1 MTLRPHSDRC
11 GRSAVATRCREV
23 QTTRPVPAL
32 CHTACM
38 SGGRV
43 AKLVRRAAVLLMIG
57 SAIGFFAVLL
67 LGAFVLDRY
76 DAYGEVPIPGTGKIH
91 LPAGQV
97 TASFHTVTVGNSSG
111 GGLPV
116 PSLNLDIDPP
126 AGVAAPKVTEDV
138 GSSTSVNNDIHRRVW
153 MVQVVTEG
161 DYIITTGGNINGF
174 ISPRLAFGHDS
185 DANGAWLGILA
196 GLFVIGLVGAILP
209 SVWRART
216 KRVDPPVF
224 PGSAPPLATFS
235 ERPVVTP
242 SAEHPVVTPSDQGV
256 KIEQL
261 KTLAALRD
269 SGALTEK
276 EFQDEK
282 RRVLD
287 GD

>member
-1 MTLRPHSDRC
+1 
-11 GRSAVATRCREV
+11 
-23 QTTRPVPAL
+23 
-32 CHTACM
+32 M
-38 SGGRV
+38 SSGRV

-57 SAIGFFAVLL
+57 SAIGFIAVLV

-76 DAYGEVPIPGTGKIH
+76 DAYGEVPIPGTGKLH
-91 LPAGQV
+91 LPAGEV

-138 GSSTSVNNDIHRRVW
+138 GSSTSFNNDIHRRVW
-153 MVQVVTEG
+153 MLQIVTEG
-161 DYIITTGGNINGF
+161 DYSVTTSGEINGF
-174 ISPRLAFGHDS
+174 ISPRLAFGYDS

-196 GLFVIGLVGAILP
+196 GLFGIGLIATVAA
-209 SVWRART
+209 SVWHSRATRA
-216 KRVDPPVF
+216 DALSFQGNAPPPVASTEG
-224 PGSAPPLATFS
+224 PVATTPAAQ
-235 ERPVVTP
+235 PVVTP
-242 SAEHPVVTPSDQGV
+242 SGEGV

-276 EFQDEK
+276 EFQAEK

>member
-1 MTLRPHSDRC
+1 MSD
-11 GRSAVATRCREV
+11 
-23 QTTRPVPAL
+23 
-32 CHTACM
+32 
-38 SGGRV
+38 GRV

-57 SAIGFFAVLL
+57 SAIGFGAVLL

-97 TASFHTVTVGNSSG
+97 TASFHTVTVGNSAG

-153 MVQVVTEG
+153 MLRIVTEG
-161 DYIITTGGNINGF
+161 DYIITTSGETNGF

-196 GLFVIGLVGAILP
+196 GLFGIGLVATITA
-209 SVWRART
+209 SVWHSRATRA
-216 KRVDPPVF
+216 DPPVLQ
-224 PGSAPPLATFS
+224 GSTPPPVTFT
-235 ERPVVTP
+235 ERPLETP
-242 SAEHPVVTPSDQGV
+242 SAEHPVVTASDQGV

>member
-1 MTLRPHSDRC
+1 
-11 GRSAVATRCREV
+11 
-23 QTTRPVPAL
+23 
-32 CHTACM
+32 M
-38 SGGRV
+38 SSRRV
-43 AKLVRRAAVLLMIG
+43 AKLVRRAAVLLMVG
-57 SAIGFFAVLL
+57 SGVGFLAVLI

-76 DAYGEVPIPGTGKIH
+76 DAYGEVPIPGTGKVH

-97 TASFHTVTVGNSSG
+97 TASFHTVTVGSSSG

-126 AGVAAPKVTEDV
+126 AGVAAPKVNEDV

-153 MVQVVTEG
+153 MVQILTEG
-161 DYIITTGGNINGF
+161 DYIITTSGDINGF
-174 ISPRLAFGHDS
+174 ISPRMSFGHDS

-196 GLFVIGLVGAILP
+196 GLFGIGLVGTITA
-209 SVWRART
+209 SVWHSRAKAADSPT
-216 KRVDPPVF
+216 FQVSPP
-224 PGSAPPLATFS
+224 PPITRNEPPMRHSDGPVLA
-235 ERPVVTP
+235 
-242 SAEHPVVTPSDQGV
+242 PSDEGV

-276 EFQDEK
+276 EFQAEK

-287 GD
+287 GG